1 MFKTITSLF
10 VIAIFTFSCTTDP
23 YTGERKISKTALY
36 SGGGALAGA
45 LAGQLAGGN
54 TKSTLIGAAVG
65 GALGGGLGYYFDN
78 QESKLRAE
86 LQGSGVG
93 VKREGDKIRLIMPGN
108 ITFASNSADI
118 NASFYRVLNS
128 VAKVF
133 KEYKKTDISITG
145 HTDSTG
151 NASKN
156 QMLSS
161 QRAQSVGNYLVAQGI
176 FAQRIRTSGLGSSS
190 PIASNDN
197 EEGRA
202 QNRRVEIEIVPAAQ

>member
-1 MFKTITSLF
+1 
-10 VIAIFTFSCTTDP
+10 
-23 YTGERKISKTALY
+23 
-36 SGGGALAGA
+36 GGGALAGA

-65 GALGGGLGYYFDN
+65 AAVGGGLGYYFDN

-93 VKREGDKIRLIMPGN
+93 IKREGDKIRLIMPGN

-118 NASFYRVLNS
+118 NSSFYRVLNS

-151 NASKN
+151 NPSKN
-156 QMLSS
+156 QILSA
-161 QRAQSVGNYLVAQGI
+161 QRAQSVANYLIGQGI
-176 FAQRIRTSGLGSSS
+176 FAQRVRTAGIGSAS

-197 EEGRA
+197 EEGRS
-202 QNRRVEIEIVPAAQ
+202 QNRRVEIEIVPAAAQ